1 MRTQQLNR
9 AYQAA
14 LYLRLSK
21 DDEGA
26 GESSSISTQRSILQE
41 YAKTHGLSVAGE
53 YVDDGYSGTNY
64 DRPAFQRMIAD
75 IEAGKI
81 NCVLTKDLS
90 RLGRNGART
99 ADLLDEYFPA
109 KRVRY
114 ISVIDGYD
122 SFNLTSGTAMTA
134 SIMAVMHE
142 VYARDISNKIRTSFN
157 AKMEKGEYVAS
168 FAPYGYKKDP
178 GNKNHLVVDCQVS
191 HIVQEIFQMAYD
203 GYSPGEIAEHLN
215 CSGVATPAMY
225 RCQSRPYLD
234 LNNYSQRKEW
244 TSSIVCKMLKN
255 EVYLGKT
262 LQGKTSKVSFKSK
275 VTQANPRDE
284 WIVVEGTHEP
294 LITDEMFQVV
304 RKRSVSRRHP
314 PTKGFHNI
322 FAGIAVCADCG
333 RHMTSA
339 RSRKKGATCNLACV
353 GYRTYGAREC
363 TNHSIDYDLLCDA
376 VLGELKIW
384 LSLSEKEKADIVH
397 ELEKEASDKFQAN
410 STEAAKTVS
419 EMEQRIR
426 EVTVLMKRLYED
438 SATGR
443 ISGTVYQK
451 LTAEYDAEI
460 LSLERSI
467 GEVNARLKPDTATS
481 EAYQEFFSLLENV
494 TEPQALTKPLLQ
506 KLIDRIEVEQGHYTR
521 DDDGKRYKRQKI
533 RIYYRFI
540 GCVDGEEKSI

>member
-1 MRTQQLNR
+1 MRTQRDNSIF
-9 AYQAA
+9 YTA
-14 LYLRLSK
+14 LYLRLSR

-41 YAKTHGLSVAGE
+41 YAKTHGLSVADE

-90 RLGRNGART
+90 RLGRNSART
-99 ADLLDEYFPA
+99 TDLLDEYFPT

-134 SIMAVMHE
+134 SIMTVMHE
-142 VYARDISNKIRTSFN
+142 VYARDTSSKIRTSFI

-178 GNKNHLVVDCQVS
+178 ANKNHLVVDYQVS
-191 HIVQEIFQMAYD
+191 YIVQQIFQMAYD
-203 GYSPGEIAEHLN
+203 GDSPGEIAKQMN
-215 CSGVATPAMY
+215 DAGVATPAEY
-225 RCQSRPYLD
+225 RCESRPYL
-234 LNNYSQRKEW
+234 NIENYSRRREW
-244 TSSIVCKMLKN
+244 TSQMVCKMLAN

-262 LQGKTSKVSFKSK
+262 LQGKTSKISFKSK
-275 VTQANPRDE
+275 KIQTNPRDE

-363 TNHSIDYDLLCDA
+363 SNHFIDYDLLYDA
-376 VLGELKIW
+376 VLGELKMW

-397 ELEKEASDKFQAN
+397 ELEKEASDKFQAA
-410 STEAAKTVS
+410 STETAKTVS

-426 EVTVLMKRLYED
+426 EVTALAKRLYED
-438 SATGR
+438 SVAGR
-443 ISGTVYQK
+443 VSETLYQK
-451 LTAEYDAEI
+451 LIAEYDAEI

-467 GEVNARLKPDTATS
+467 GEVNARLKPDTAAS

-494 TEPQALTKPLLQ
+494 TEPQALTKSLLQ

-521 DDDGKRYKRQKI
+521 DEDGKRCKQQKI

-540 GCVDGEEKSI
+540 GCTDGEEKSI